1 MYVYLCA
8 STPSTTHKSTS
19 TKMCR
24 ESSSSLSSIESFE
37 CSSLTPTG
45 SVEVKISFYIF
56 RFHFSIFQLRKAVVD
71 HVSDTF
77 VATNVPLI
85 ALIDGARR
93 GQIQLVEETAP
104 VFMEHAMKL
113 IEVGC
118 KKKNTRPSL
127 ILIVL

>member
-1 MYVYLCA
+1 MFFSNSNRIGRSQNFIL
-8 STPSTTHKSTS
+8 
-19 TKMCR
+19 
-24 ESSSSLSSIESFE
+24 F
-37 CSSLTPTG
+37 
-45 SVEVKISFYIF
+45 F
-56 RFHFSIFQLRKAVVD
+56 RFNFSIFQLRKAVVD

-118 KKKNTRPSL
+118 KKKHTPISYFNHSL
-127 ILIVL
+127 RLRILFVQCRIQLKESN